1 MSSPLLS
8 LLVELTTLLVTHFAA
23 LPEVRRR
30 RSGLYRC
37 IARDERGRR
46 VLHLP
51 EGRGET
57 ATAAVEE
64 MLRAFAEALP
74 WEPWYVPTGP
84 VAHAATDGACGC
96 DDGTHAEEGTAPYT
110 VQCDPAELGAD
121 GRDDV
126 AEVA

>member
-1 MSSPLLS
+1 MSSPLLAP
-8 LLVELTTLLVTHFAA
+8 LVELTTLLLTHFDA

-37 IARDERGRR
+37 IERGRR

-74 WEPWYVPTGP
+74 WVPWYVPAGP

-96 DDGTHAEEGTAPYT
+96 DDGTHEGAPLT
-110 VQCDPAELGAD
+110 GHVDPALIGAD